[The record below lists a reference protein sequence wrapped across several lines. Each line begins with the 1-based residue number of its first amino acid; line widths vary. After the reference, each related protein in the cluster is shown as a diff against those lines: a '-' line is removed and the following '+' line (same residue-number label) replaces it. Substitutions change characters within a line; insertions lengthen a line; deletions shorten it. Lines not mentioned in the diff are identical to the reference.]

1 MIMTTSRIQPDVPA
15 LLYRVDEAAV
25 ALRLSRS
32 VLYELIR
39 TGQLR
44 TVKAGRRRL
53 VPVATLA
60 EYVDS
65 LDGAA

>member
-1 MIMTTSRIQPDVPA
+1 MTTSRIQPDVPA

-53 VPVATLA
+53 VPVAALD
-60 EYVDS
+60 EYVVS